1 MKKVLMISLGAL
13 TVLSLTVACPGSK
26 HSAEECSPIV
36 DEMLTNLTA
45 GQKPEDAANIAT
57 MKATLVPVL
66 QKNVCPE
73 NLILL
78 VLSPRKVFLR
88 SRLVKNKISLKRRGN
103 FFSVFFFPKSLYPCR
118 SIFLITACPKT

>member
-66 QKNVCPE
+66 QKECMSGKFD
-73 NLILL
+73 LTC
-78 VLSPRKVFLR
+78 
-88 SRLVKNKISLKRRGN
+88 LK
-103 FFSVFFFPKSLYPCR
+103 SAKSIPA
-118 SIFLITACPKT
+118 IQACKK

>member
-1 MKKVLMISLGAL
+1 MKKVLMISLSVAA
-13 TVLSLTVACPGSK
+13 VLSLTVMCGGAK
-26 HSAEECSPIV
+26 HSAEECAPIV

-66 QKNVCPE
+66 QKDVCLE

-78 VLSPRKVFLR
+78 VLNPQKVSQLF
-88 SRLVKNKISLKRRGN
+88 RLVKNKI
-103 FFSVFFFPKSLYPCR
+103 FSFRTSVK
-118 SIFLITACPKT
+118 